1 MPSDKARHSSVKL
14 RHILSAFRRTC
25 RSETE
30 GIPPIVDWELEI
42 GPGWPE
48 LPIIEAIARASEAV
62 ASKALYTSV
71 LSSGLDFARAAWRS
85 GRASAGLSATTGSV
99 GDMLLPRPRFGD
111 EDMVVTVVVAVG
123 GRSLE
128 ARDIAAPDVAGSF
141 PVNSSLCIRDL
152 RSSNSSQTVE
162 GAVVETVDS
171 VPSAARGVSGVSD
184 ISTVRETRGDEL

>member
-1 MPSDKARHSSVKL
+1 M
-14 RHILSAFRRTC
+14 
-25 RSETE
+25 
-30 GIPPIVDWELEI
+30 
-42 GPGWPE
+42 
-48 LPIIEAIARASEAV
+48 
-62 ASKALYTSV
+62 

-85 GRASAGLSATTGSV
+85 GRASTGLSATTGSV

-128 ARDIAAPDVAGSF
+128 ARDIAAPDVVGSF

-171 VPSAARGVSGVSD
+171 VPSAARGLSRVSG